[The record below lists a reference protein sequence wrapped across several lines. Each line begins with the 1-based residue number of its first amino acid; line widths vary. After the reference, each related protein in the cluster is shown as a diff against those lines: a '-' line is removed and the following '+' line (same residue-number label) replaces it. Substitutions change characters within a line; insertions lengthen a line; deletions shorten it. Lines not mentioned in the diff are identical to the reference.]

1 MVCTFFGHHDC
12 YDLDSGTL
20 RKAIEELILEGV
32 EEFLV
37 GDKGMFDRL
46 VQSCLR
52 SLRVQYPHIRYQ
64 VVLAY
69 LPTKKQPY
77 DDFSETLYPEG
88 LETIHPKYAIEYRN
102 KWMIS
107 QADCCI
113 CYINQTWGGAYK
125 FARMAHRKG
134 LKVHN
139 LGTAKEI

>member
-1 MVCTFFGHHDC
+1 
-12 YDLDSGTL
+12 
-20 RKAIEELILEGV
+20 
-32 EEFLV
+32 
-37 GDKGMFDRL
+37 
-46 VQSCLR
+46 
-52 SLRVQYPHIRYQ
+52 
-64 VVLAY
+64 LAY